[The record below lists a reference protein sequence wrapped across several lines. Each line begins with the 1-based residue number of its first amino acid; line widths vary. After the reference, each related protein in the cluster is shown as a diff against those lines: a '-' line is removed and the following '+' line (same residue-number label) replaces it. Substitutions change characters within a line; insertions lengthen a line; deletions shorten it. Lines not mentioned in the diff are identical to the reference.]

1 MCYTAVILKE
11 KTNSKTITLRAK
23 SKEDI
28 EEMMPR
34 IKSFL
39 YPDEDASGCRYL
51 IWTHEVE
58 AYSPGV
64 KIPEY
69 QVTVYKPEEKKVVEG
84 FEDWED
90 DEAPCDDGC
99 WYEEIIEAE
108 SLEEAREKM
117 MAKDCPYQNVGY
129 DECLVYINEVS
140 VSMLLEE
147 AKHSLV
153 SRVENAY
160 IDAKRHEMTVREYH
174 QIHRDMEQSE
184 KLQYEAL
191 KYMRSVF
198 AVASCLD
205 RAKFDLKKMSAKK
218 YIDLLTQ
225 LPLLNDDRDAWN
237 RMFEEAKRKYGKDE
251 KED

>member
-1 MCYTAVILKE
+1 MFYRTVIVKE
-11 KTNSKTITLRAK
+11 RTNSRTITLRAK
-23 SKEDI
+23 SKEDV

-39 YPDEDASGCRYL
+39 YPDEDSSEYRYL

-64 KIPEY
+64 KVPEY
-69 QVTVYKPEEKKVVEG
+69 QVTVYNPEVKKPVEG

-90 DEAPCDDGC
+90 DDIFCDDGC
-99 WYEEIIEAE
+99 WYEEIIEAD
-108 SLEEAREKM
+108 SLEEAREKVM
-117 MAKDCPYQNVGY
+117 SKECPYQNVGY
-129 DECLVYINEVS
+129 DECFVYINEVP

-147 AKHSLV
+147 AKHSLL

-160 IDAKRHEMTVREYH
+160 IDVKRPEMTVREYN
-174 QIHRDMEQSE
+174 QIHRDMEQNE
-184 KLQYEAL
+184 RLQYEAL

-198 AVASCLD
+198 VVATCLD
-205 RAKFDLKKMSAKK
+205 KAKFDLEKTSAKE

-237 RMFEEAKRKYGKDE
+237 NMFEDAKRKYGKE
-251 KED
+251 ETED

>member
-1 MCYTAVILKE
+1 MFYRAVIVKE

-39 YPDEDASGCRYL
+39 YPDEAASEYKYL

-64 KIPEY
+64 KVPEY
-69 QVTVYKPEEKKVVEG
+69 QVTVYKPEEKKIVEG

-90 DEAPCDDGC
+90 DELYYDDGC
-99 WYEEIIEAE
+99 WYEEIIEAD
-108 SLEEAREKM
+108 SLEEAREKVM
-117 MAKDCPYQNVGY
+117 SKDCPYQNVEY
-129 DECLVYINEVS
+129 NECLVYINEVP

-147 AKHSLV
+147 AKHSLL

-160 IDAKRHEMTVREYH
+160 IDVKRPEMTVREYN
-174 QIHRDMEQSE
+174 QIHRDMEQNE
-184 KLQYEAL
+184 RLQYEAL

-198 AVASCLD
+198 VVATCLGK
-205 RAKFDLKKMSAKK
+205 AKFDLEKMSAKE

-237 RMFEEAKRKYGKDE
+237 SMFEDAKRKYGKEE